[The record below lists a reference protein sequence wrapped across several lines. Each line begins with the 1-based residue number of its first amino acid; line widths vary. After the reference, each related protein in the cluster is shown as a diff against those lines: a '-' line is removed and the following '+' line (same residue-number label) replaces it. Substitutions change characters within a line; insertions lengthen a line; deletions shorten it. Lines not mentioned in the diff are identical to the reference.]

1 MSSPS
6 SVVAPSSSSLSV
18 RTQILLWAAQRA
30 SAAILA
36 VCVLVHLVT
45 IIYAVRNG
53 LTAAEILARTSG
65 SVVWTAFYAL
75 FVAAVAVH
83 APIGLR
89 NVLSETL
96 GWRGRSL
103 EIAMLVVGLALA
115 AFGWR
120 AVYAVV
126 GA

>member
-1 MSSPS
+1 VIASATITP
-6 SVVAPSSSSLSV
+6 
-18 RTQILLWAAQRA
+18 RTQVLLWAAQRA

-36 VCVLVHLVT
+36 VCVLVHLAT
-45 IIYAVRNG
+45 IIYAVRSG
-53 LTAAEILARTSG
+53 LTAAEILGRTSG
-65 SVVWTAFYAL
+65 SIGWTAFYAL

-89 NVLSETL
+89 NVLAETL

-103 EIAMLVVGLALA
+103 EVAMLAVGVALA

-126 GA
+126 AG

>member
-1 MSSPS
+1 M
-6 SVVAPSSSSLSV
+6 ALSV
-18 RTQILLWAAQRA
+18 RTQVLLWGAQRA

-36 VCVLVHLVT
+36 VCVLVHLAT

-53 LTAAEILARTSG
+53 LTAAEILGRTSG
-65 SVVWTAFYAL
+65 SIIWAAFYAL

-89 NVLSETL
+89 TVLSEAT

-103 EIAMLVVGLALA
+103 DVAMLVLAALLALW
-115 AFGWR
+115 GGR

-126 GA
+126 AA

>member
-1 MSSPS
+1 MSAVTTPAQRAPFSPR
-6 SVVAPSSSSLSV
+6 VQV
-18 RTQILLWAAQRA
+18 LLWAAQRA

-36 VCVLVHLVT
+36 LCVVIHLIT
-45 IIYAVRNG
+45 IIYAVRGG
-53 LTAAEILARTSG
+53 LSAAEILERTRG
-65 SVVWTAFYAL
+65 SAGWATFYGL
-75 FVAAVAVH
+75 FVAAVSVH

-89 NVLSETL
+89 NVLAETL

-103 EIAMLVVGLALA
+103 EVSIVVLGALLA
-115 AFGWR
+115 AFGGR